1 MDNYDNMDGR
11 VCMVTGANSGIGFA
25 TAKMLAANGAHVVLV
40 CRNADKGRAAQSEI
54 TRSTGS
60 ARVDLLLADLSRMTA
75 VRDLAE
81 DYQQRFDRLDVLIHN
96 AGVMK
101 RRREVTAEGFEI
113 QFAVH
118 HLAPFLLTHRLL
130 DVMRRN
136 PGGRVISVT
145 SKLHSYGRLDFD
157 DLQSERRYNM
167 LRAYGTSK
175 LANIMFTYQMAERLQ
190 GQGVTVNC
198 LHPGVIGTN
207 LEVYPRLV
215 RPFMKRPET
224 GADTP
229 VYLACS
235 KEVAEVNGKY
245 FMDRKPRKSS
255 RESYDR
261 AKQQRLW
268 ETTESLLSEPGVR
281 AAA

>member
-1 MDNYDNMDGR
+1 MDKLDNMDGR
-11 VCMVTGANSGIGFA
+11 ICMVTGASSGIGLA
-25 TAKMLAANGAHVVLV
+25 TARMLAAKGARVVLV
-40 CRNADKGRAAQSEI
+40 CRNADKGRAAQSQI
-54 TRSTGS
+54 TRSTAS
-60 ARVDLLLADLSRMTA
+60 AGVDLLLADLSRMA
-75 VRDLAE
+75 EVRALAE
-81 DYQQRFDRLDVLIHN
+81 QCLQRFDQLDVLIHN

-101 RRREVTAEGFEI
+101 PRREVTVDGFEV

-130 DVMRRN
+130 DLMRRR
-136 PGGRVISVT
+136 PGARVISVA
-145 SKLHSYGRLDFD
+145 SKLHSYGKLNFD

-175 LANIMFTYQMAERLQ
+175 LANIMFTYQMAERLR
-190 GQGVTVNC
+190 GQGITVNC

-207 LEVYPRLV
+207 LEVYPRFL
-215 RPFMKRPET
+215 RPLMKRPET

-235 KEVAEVNGKY
+235 QEVAGVTGSY
-245 FMDRKPRKSS
+245 FMNRKPRKSA

-261 AKQQRLW
+261 ARQQRLW
-268 ETTESLLSEPGVR
+268 DVTEDLLSERGVR

>member
-1 MDNYDNMDGR
+1 MDKPDDMDAR
-11 VCMVTGANSGIGFA
+11 ICMVTGASSGIGLA
-25 TAKMLAANGAHVVLV
+25 TARMLAAKGAQVVMV

-54 TRSTGS
+54 TRRTGS
-60 ARVDLLLADLSRMTA
+60 TRVDLLLADLSIMA
-75 VRDLAE
+75 SVRDLAE
-81 DYQQRFDRLDVLIHN
+81 QCLRRYDRLDVLIHN

-101 RRREVTAEGFEI
+101 PRREVTADGFEV

-130 DVMRRN
+130 DLMRRR
-136 PGGRVISVT
+136 PGARVISVT
-145 SKLHSYGRLDFD
+145 SKLHTYGKLDFD
-157 DLQSERRYNM
+157 DLQFERRYNM

-190 GQGVTVNC
+190 GQGITVNC
-198 LHPGVIGTN
+198 LHPGVIGSN
-207 LEVYPRLV
+207 LEVYPRFV
-215 RPFMKRPET
+215 RPLMKRPET

-229 VYLACS
+229 VYLAS
-235 KEVAEVNGKY
+235 SQEVADVTGRY
-245 FMDRKPRKSS
+245 FMNRKPRKSS

-268 ETTESLLSEPGVR
+268 EVTEALLSERGVR